1 MLCTTAISTRSELYR
16 PLVRDF
22 TNSMNSPTEYTRAE
36 LTQVY
41 LVQFSSCAVNKALGM
56 LSHRRILSSISIL
69 LRHARLIDIQ
79 KRLFPHQYMDCVKL
93 QRSVTHLKDCR
104 LPTVGRLHTS
114 FPASI
119 GLSTQTTLV
128 CDAYSQ
134 SDARPQ
140 VTFPVAG
147 QHCRLAST
155 KLYCLATDRAGF
167 KCVEALGRIIIRGPY
182 PPSNATIY
190 MHLQL

>member
-93 QRSVTHLKDCR
+93 QRSVTHYLLSGFHWTFNPNHFGLWRIASRTPGLR
-104 LPTVGRLHTS
+104 LP
-114 FPASI
+114 
-119 GLSTQTTLV
+119 
-128 CDAYSQ
+128 SQ
-134 SDARPQ
+134 SQDNTAVWPVPNCIAWRQTGPDLSVWRPW
-140 VTFPVAG
+140 AG
-147 QHCRLAST
+147 SL
-155 KLYCLATDRAGF
+155 L
-167 KCVEALGRIIIRGPY
+167 EAPTH
-182 PPSNATIY
+182 PQ
-190 MHLQL
+190 MLQFTCTYNCNNN